1 MKRLITVFTFIFV
14 SNTPV
19 FADEKKKT
27 SDSILKKEISNSK
40 SEDNSKNDHKKEEDK
55 KVDGFFW
62 EDKEP
67 LKMNINIDDVSN
79 MFMKNPN
86 NRNNNQTNNAFRN
99 SNYIYGSIG
108 GIIFSD
114 FSKLN
119 TYLDERGY
127 NTFNNQY
134 FILGTGRRTVF
145 GRFLQGSELTFLVG
159 NIKLA
164 PKNGI
169 NLAISSNINAN
180 FNLGYVL
187 YAKNNLQIYPSVGLG
202 IQRLSIDISKE
213 EADAKTNFEDIL
225 KNPGSNSSSV
235 SKNTAM
241 IDLGLGAEYVFK
253 LAQNTDN
260 EIINNIQNRIPVSFL
275 LGIKSGYVI
284 DMFSLDG
291 NGNILS
297 GLFSGS
303 LTGNNILGGKSG
315 GVKGSNNTSVQQTVA
330 KINDIPEIN
339 SNGFYIKVYGGF
351 SDNILFNALIVARE
365 EIIKLF
371 QKDDKKINKK

>member
-1 MKRLITVFTFIFV
+1 MKKLITVFTFIFV

-27 SDSILKKEISNSK
+27 NDSILKKEISN

-79 MFMKNPN
+79 MFMKNAN

-99 SNYIYGSIG
+99 SNYIYGSVG
-108 GIIFSD
+108 GIVFSD

-127 NTFNNQY
+127 NTFNNQH

-159 NIKLA
+159 NTKLA

-187 YAKNNLQIYPSVGLG
+187 YAKNNLQIYPSIGLG

-213 EADAKTNFEDIL
+213 DADAKTNFEDIL

-297 GLFSGS
+297 GLLSGN
-303 LTGNNILGGKSG
+303 LIGGKNG
-315 GVKGSNNTSVQQTVA
+315 GGKGSNNNPTQQTIE

-365 EIIKLF
+365 EIIKLL
-371 QKDDKKINKK
+371 